1 MNNSYQPET
10 HTQTEHLIVRTE
22 GALRVL
28 IARCPTEK
36 DRDLILER
44 LLRHEGLV
52 QEVRRLRT
60 ENEVLTERRD
70 LLSEWYAS
78 RGQVLQSL
86 HPLVRLKRCVQ
97 GEPFLDFAAQRV
109 TTQAEPGV
117 HVANLNPNGA
127 VSVTATNGQELGVG
141 PEEFEY
147 LTPHEIRAM
156 LAYLSRDNDAQ

>member
-1 MNNSYQPET
+1 MSEYQRADVMNREY
-10 HTQTEHLIVRTE
+10 
-22 GALRVL
+22 L
-28 IARCPTEK
+28 IAEVDGPTRRIIAHCPTEA

-44 LLRHEGLV
+44 LLAHEGLV
-52 QEVRRLRT
+52 REVRRLRT
-60 ENEVLTERRD
+60 ENEVLTERQHK

-78 RGQVLQSL
+78 RGQVLASL
-86 HPLVRLKRCVQ
+86 HPLIRLKRRVQ
-97 GEPFLDFAAQRV
+97 GEPFLDFALQRA

-117 HVANLNPNGA
+117 HVATLNPNGA
-127 VSVTATNGQELGVG
+127 VSVTATNGQELGIM